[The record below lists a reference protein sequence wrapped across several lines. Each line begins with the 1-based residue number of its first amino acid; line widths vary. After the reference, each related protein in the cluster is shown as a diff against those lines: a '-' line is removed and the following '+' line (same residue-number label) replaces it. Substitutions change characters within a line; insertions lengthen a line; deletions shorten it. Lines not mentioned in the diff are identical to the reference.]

1 MPSTITTPC
10 LCLWRSRLYRRV
22 STGAKHRDQPQGCSG
37 ARGCDKQLTS
47 NALLPHLQEK
57 FLRQIKAASPSCN
70 QSPDPYQQEPRAV
83 GSSSI
88 KDALCGGTVPTV
100 PAQTWTQ
107 HLHQPSRSNSWCWQQ
122 TQQLPGKGV
131 QGFWKESVIES
142 VNIVYAVFVIS
153 TLKV

>member
-1 MPSTITTPC
+1 MPNTETN
-10 LCLWRSRLYRRV
+10 L
-22 STGAKHRDQPQGCSG
+22 RDAAEPEDVTNNSQ
-37 ARGCDKQLTS
+37 AMLFYLTS
-47 NALLPHLQEK
+47 RKNSSVSDI
-57 FLRQIKAASPSCN
+57 QIKTVSPSCN
-70 QSPDPYQQEPRAV
+70 QSPDPYQREPRAV

-122 TQQLPGKGV
+122 TQQLPGKGA